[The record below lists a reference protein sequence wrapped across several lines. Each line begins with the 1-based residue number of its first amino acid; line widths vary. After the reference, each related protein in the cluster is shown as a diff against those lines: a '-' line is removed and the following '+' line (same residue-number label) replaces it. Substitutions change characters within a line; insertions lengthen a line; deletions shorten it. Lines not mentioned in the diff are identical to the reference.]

1 MNPIIFILLCFAA
14 LGLFDKMFKNRLGLA
29 TSFDRGIITMGDF
42 MMSVGGFYCIAIAFL
57 NGHATLFKNKE
68 MIISSLLA
76 PDLGGYSII
85 ESMTHADNILIF
97 CGVLLTSTL
106 GCLISFQLPIFLN
119 ELDKDDLSHY
129 LKGVV
134 YGILG
139 LLPFLL
145 VVAFYCILII
155 F

>member
-68 MIISSLLA
+68 MLLQNGPNQSEVYLNTA
-76 PDLGGYSII
+76 IKIKEIFESII
-85 ESMTHADNILIF
+85 QCVHDISYIQYPDDGQNI
-97 CGVLLTSTL
+97 
-106 GCLISFQLPIFLN
+106 
-119 ELDKDDLSHY
+119 
-129 LKGVV
+129 
-134 YGILG
+134 
-139 LLPFLL
+139 
-145 VVAFYCILII
+145 A
-155 F
+155 

>member
-29 TSFDRGIITMGDF
+29 ASFDRGIITMGDF

-57 NGHATLFKNKE
+57 NGHAGLFENKE

-85 ESMTHADNILIF
+85 RMKKSRRK
-97 CGVLLTSTL
+97 
-106 GCLISFQLPIFLN
+106 FLR
-119 ELDKDDLSHY
+119 LMCITCSH
-129 LKGVV
+129 LNS
-134 YGILG
+134 
-139 LLPFLL
+139 
-145 VVAFYCILII
+145 
-155 F
+155 